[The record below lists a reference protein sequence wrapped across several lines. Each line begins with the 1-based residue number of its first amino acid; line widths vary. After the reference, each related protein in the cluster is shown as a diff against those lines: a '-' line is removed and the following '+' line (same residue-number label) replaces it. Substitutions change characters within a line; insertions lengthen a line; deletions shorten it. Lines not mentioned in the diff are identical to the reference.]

1 MISSTSA
8 STARTS
14 KVKLL
19 EWVSRKENET
29 QLQSFATKIS
39 VLLNDSGIKQFNQNR
54 ENMWAQYY
62 RIHTSSEFLSQR
74 SLAVRQGLMA
84 TLERAS
90 PDSLLKSSFL
100 SSHHC
105 MSFVSQLPSNVLP
118 ILKGG
123 RSNQPHCTVS

>member
-19 EWVSRKENET
+19 EWASRKENDT
-29 QLQSFATKIS
+29 RLQSFATKIT

-54 ENMWAQYY
+54 ENMWAQYH

-74 SLAVRQGLMA
+74 SLAERQGLMA

-90 PDSLLKSSFL
+90 PDSLLKWEE
-100 SSHHC
+100 H
-105 MSFVSQLPSNVLP
+105 
-118 ILKGG
+118 
-123 RSNQPHCTVS
+123 